1 VWKNE
6 LPFLLKLK
14 NGKLKSSCFTPL
26 KGGTMKGD
34 FSRNTFD
41 PSRHFLRVLMQQG
54 RALLD
59 ADWNEQTSILLHYVQ
74 NLAADVIGP
83 HGGPPDVLDNTG
95 GLIEVRSGFRIILN
109 PNDQNQLYAKE
120 KERLKKIAFL
130 PVDENGNLV
139 LEEGDFLI
147 SKGRYYVGGLLC
159 ENHEYSLYSKQ
170 ALPSSPSLSDENLVF
185 PVLIYL
191 EVWERHITCNENEH
205 IREVALGGPDTA
217 DRSQVV
223 CQVRIKG
230 GISNPETVCNDYQAF
245 LNAIDGGKKAGEGKL
260 KARVQPLDENVPV
273 DPCVISPTSRY
284 RGAENQLYRVEI
296 QKSGQLNAASFKWSR
311 ENGAVIFPIKAIA
324 FSGEGDATTTTVTL
338 EHLGREARF
347 GLKEGD
353 WVEIVDDDIVLE
365 DRVDKLLQVS
375 AIDPV
380 MKQVILDG
388 KPDDTA
394 VGQNPKKHPLLRR
407 WDSPGEVTV
416 EQPVISDG
424 WITLEDGIQVMF
436 DLTDDA
442 TYQIGDYWLIP
453 ARTETGNIDWPTEEI
468 PEDEGEGTKIV
479 PVALP
484 PRTTRHYYAPLAIV
498 QDQGAE
504 PHDCRC
510 EFLDMCQV
518 SKKIEELQSLGRAE
532 TKIEAAARGKG
543 TEGAKKA
550 GAGRTKKN
558 E

>member
-1 VWKNE
+1 
-6 LPFLLKLK
+6 
-14 NGKLKSSCFTPL
+14 
-26 KGGTMKGD
+26 MKGD

-59 ADWNEQTSILLHYVQ
+59 ADWNEQTSILLHYLQ
-74 NLAADVIGP
+74 NLAADMIGP
-83 HGGPPDVLDNTG
+83 HGGPPDILDNTN

-109 PNDQNQLYAKE
+109 PNDETQLYAKE
-120 KERLKKIAFL
+120 KERLKKIKFL
-130 PVDENGNLV
+130 PVDGNGNLV

-205 IREVALGGPDTA
+205 IREVALAGPDTA
-217 DRSQVV
+217 NRSQVV
-223 CQVRIKG
+223 CQVKIKG
-230 GISNPETVCNDYQAF
+230 GITNAETVCNDYQAF
-245 LNAIDGGKKAGEGKL
+245 LKAIDGGKKPGEGKL

-273 DPCVISPTSRY
+273 DSCVISPTSRY

-296 QKSGQLNAASFKWSR
+296 HEPRLKVIDTATGEISHTTATFKWSR
-311 ENGAVIFPIKAIA
+311 ENGAVIFPIKEIA

-365 DRVDKLLQVS
+365 SQVDKLLQVS
-375 AIDPV
+375 TIDPV

-388 KPDDTA
+388 KPASA
-394 VGQNPKKHPLLRR
+394 VGQDPKKHPLLRR
-407 WDSPGEVTV
+407 WDSPGEVTI
-416 EQPVISDG
+416 EQPVISEG
-424 WITLEDGIQVMF
+424 WIPLEDSIQVMF
-436 DLTDDA
+436 DLTDEA
-442 TYQIGDYWLIP
+442 TYEIGDYWLIP
-453 ARTETGNIDWPTEEI
+453 ARTETGNIDWPTEEV
-468 PEDEGEGTKIV
+468 PNDEGEGTKIV

-484 PRTTRHYYAPLAIV
+484 PRGIRHYYAPLAIV
-498 QDQGAE
+498 QDQGVA

-518 SKKIEELQSLGRAE
+518 SKKLDELQQQEGAATITE
-532 TKIEAAARGKG
+532 PAARGKE
-543 TEGAKKA
+543 TEKAKKV